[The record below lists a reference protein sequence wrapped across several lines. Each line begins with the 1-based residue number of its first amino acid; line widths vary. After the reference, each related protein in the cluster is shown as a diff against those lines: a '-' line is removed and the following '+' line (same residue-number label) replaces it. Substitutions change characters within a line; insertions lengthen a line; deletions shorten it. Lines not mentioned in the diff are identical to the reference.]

1 MSRLGA
7 VTIGQSPRTDIVP
20 ELRTVLGPE
29 VEILEAGALD
39 GLSAEAIR
47 ALAPEHGETV
57 LVSRLRDGTPVRLA
71 HDRLLPLLERQVA
84 ELAPT
89 VDAVLLL
96 CTGSFHPFS
105 VGRPVLYPEHLLL
118 AFARAVFPGHIG
130 VITPDHAQIEEQ
142 QERWGKVARQ
152 VTVAA
157 CSPYAAAS
165 ELPSVGVRLAEAGA
179 ECIVLDSLGY
189 SLEMKQ
195 EVRRSAGRPVLLP
208 RTILARAAAELL

>member
-1 MSRLGA
+1 MSRVGA
-7 VTIGQSPRTDIVP
+7 VTIGQSPRSDIIP
-20 ELRTVLGPE
+20 ELRPILPAD

-39 GLSAEAIR
+39 GLAADAIR
-47 ALAPEHGETV
+47 ALEPQDGETV

-71 HDRLLPLLERQVA
+71 HSRLLPLLERQVA
-84 ELAPT
+84 DLAAR

-96 CTGSFHPFS
+96 CTGSFRPFQ
-105 VGRPVLYPEHLLL
+105 VGRPVLYPEPLLL

-130 VITPDHAQIEEQ
+130 VITPDSAQVGEQ

-157 CSPYAAAS
+157 CSPYAAAV
-165 ELPSVGVRLAEAGA
+165 ELPSLGARLAEAGVD
-179 ECIVLDSLGY
+179 CIVLDSLGY
-189 SLEMKQ
+189 SLAMKHS
-195 EVRRSAGRPVLLP
+195 VRRSAGRPVLLP